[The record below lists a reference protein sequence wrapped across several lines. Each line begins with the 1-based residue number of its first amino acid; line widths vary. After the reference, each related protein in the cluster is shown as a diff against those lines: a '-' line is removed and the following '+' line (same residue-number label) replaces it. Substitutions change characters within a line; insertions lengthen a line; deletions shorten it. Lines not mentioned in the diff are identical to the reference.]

1 MQIIKLKSKKNN
13 DMKKIIVLAILFSIN
28 LFSQEVLDKVV
39 AVVDNEFVLKSELE
53 FQTNM
58 LASQRKIDPNT
69 PGLQQQVLNAI
80 IEEKLIYAQ
89 ANFDSIM
96 VTDEEVASRIDYQL
110 KVFQQQY
117 GSMEKI
123 EQIYGMSIEKIK
135 RELRDE
141 VQKSLMIQKLQEK
154 NFGSVE
160 ATRREVESFFNTYK
174 DSIGVIPEKVKISHI
189 FRNPKTSSINK
200 EKYRQFAKAILDS
213 IKNGSDFAEMAKKYS
228 EDPGSAAQG
237 GDLGFVKRGVFYPEF
252 EAAAFSLETDQISDV
267 VESPVGYHIIQML
280 ERRGESIKTRHILIK
295 VKLDEQA
302 DLNTISFLTDVRDS
316 IVRNFGTFSE
326 YAQKYSE
333 DKDTAPFGG
342 ELGTFFIGQIDK
354 QLLDAVA
361 KLKEGEIGFP
371 RRIEYSEGS
380 YGYHIVYLEKRTLQH
395 LANLE
400 LDYAEIKKL
409 AEDNKKQKKYSEWIA
424 NLKEKIYWDVRL

>member
-189 FRNPKTSSINK
+189 FRNPKTSSTNK

-252 EAAAFSLETDQISDV
+252 EAAAFSLETDQ
-267 VESPVGYHIIQML
+267 
-280 ERRGESIKTRHILIK
+280 
-295 VKLDEQA
+295 
-302 DLNTISFLTDVRDS
+302 N
-316 IVRNFGTFSE
+316 
-326 YAQKYSE
+326 
-333 DKDTAPFGG
+333 
-342 ELGTFFIGQIDK
+342 LGCG
-354 QLLDAVA
+354 
-361 KLKEGEIGFP
+361 
-371 RRIEYSEGS
+371 
-380 YGYHIVYLEKRTLQH
+380 
-395 LANLE
+395 
-400 LDYAEIKKL
+400 
-409 AEDNKKQKKYSEWIA
+409 
-424 NLKEKIYWDVRL
+424 

>member
-1 MQIIKLKSKKNN
+1 
-13 DMKKIIVLAILFSIN
+13 MKKIILIAILFSISSY
-28 LFSQEVLDKVV
+28 SQEVLDKIV
-39 AVVDNEFVLKSELE
+39 AIVDNEFILKSELE

-58 LASQRKIDPNT
+58 VAGQRKIDPNS
-69 PGLQQQVLNAI
+69 PELQKQVLNAI

-96 VTDEEVASRIDYQL
+96 VSDEEVASRIDYQL
-110 KVFQQQY
+110 NVFKQQY
-117 GSMEKI
+117 GSIEKV

-141 VQKSLMIQKLQEK
+141 VRKSLMIQKLQEK
-154 NFGSVE
+154 NFASIE
-160 ATRREVESFFNTYK
+160 ASRREVETFFSTYK
-174 DSIGVIPEKVKISHI
+174 DSLGVIPEKVKISHI
-189 FRNPKTSSINK
+189 YRNPKASSTNK

-213 IKNGSDFAEMAKKYS
+213 IKNGSDFSEMAKKYS
-228 EDPGSAAQG
+228 EDPGSAVQG

-252 EAAAFSLETDQISDV
+252 EAAAFSLEANQISDI

-295 VKLDEQA
+295 IKLDEQA

-316 IVRNFGTFSE
+316 ILRKFGTFSDF
-326 YAQKYSE
+326 AKKYSE
-333 DKDTAPFGG
+333 DNDTAPFGG
-342 ELGTFFIGQIDK
+342 DLGTFFIGQIDK

-371 RRIEYSEGS
+371 RRIEYSEGN
-380 YGYHIVYLEKRTLQH
+380 YGYHIVYLEKRILQH
-395 LANLE
+395 LANLDI
-400 LDYAEIKKL
+400 DYPEIKKL
-409 AEDNKKQKKYSEWIA
+409 AEDYKKQKKYSDWIEK
-424 NLKEKIYWDVRL
+424 LKEKIYWDVRI